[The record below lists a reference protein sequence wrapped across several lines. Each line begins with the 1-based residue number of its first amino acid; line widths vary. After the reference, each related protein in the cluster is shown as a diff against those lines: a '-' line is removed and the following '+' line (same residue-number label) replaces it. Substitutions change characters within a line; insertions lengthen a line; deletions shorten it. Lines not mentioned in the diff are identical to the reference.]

1 MTIISGIYE
10 AAMLPEYWPLALQS
24 AADHLSVEG
33 CTLIT
38 IDSSLH
44 WVASTRME
52 AVCRAYMESE
62 WHAKNEPLDRLLK
75 KRPYGFM
82 REIDI
87 FTREEVDNL
96 AIVRDYKRPGGFGW
110 SAAMAAPMPGGEM
123 LLFSV
128 EQLWDRGPIP
138 DGTMAEL
145 ELLRPH
151 ISRAALLAA
160 KLQHQRDEAA
170 VHSLGLIG
178 VAAAIVTLNGI
189 VRAANDRF
197 LSHGERLSISAYNRL
212 RVGFAP
218 AAMRMDAA
226 LARLST
232 NAPDTTLMS
241 IAVPAE
247 EDEAPLVLHVL
258 PVKGRARDIFGAAT
272 ALVVVTSVSEGT
284 RPSASLIRALFDL
297 TPAEARVAEAVVA
310 GRDEPGALQALGM
323 GSETVRTHVK
333 SIFRKTG
340 LNSRLELV
348 RLLSS
353 IGLPG

>member
-10 AAMLPEYWPLALQS
+10 AAMLPEYWPTALQ
-24 AADHLSVEG
+24 AVADHLAVEG

-38 IDSSLH
+38 IDTSPR
-44 WVASTRME
+44 WAASTRIE
-52 AVCRAYMESE
+52 ALCQDYIESG
-62 WHAKNEPLDRLLK
+62 WHERNEPLERLLK
-75 KRPYGFM
+75 KRPYGFI
-82 REIDI
+82 REIDD
-87 FTREEVDNL
+87 FTSEEVANL
-96 AIVRDYKRPGGFGW
+96 AIVRDYKRLHGFGW
-110 SAAMAAPMPGGEM
+110 SAAMATPMPGGEM
-123 LLFSV
+123 LLFSI
-128 EQLWDRGPIP
+128 EQLWNRGALT

-178 VAAAIVTLNGI
+178 VSAAIVTLKGV

-197 LSHGERLSISAYNRL
+197 LSHGERLSVSAYNRL
-212 RVGFAP
+212 RIGFAP
-218 AAMRMDAA
+218 AAKRTEDA
-226 LARLST
+226 LSRLSA
-232 NAPDTTLMS
+232 NAPEAALMS
-241 IAVPAE
+241 IAVPGE
-247 EDEAPLVLHVL
+247 EDEAPLVLHIL
-258 PVKGRARDIFGAAT
+258 PVRDRARDIFGAAT

-297 TPAEARVAEAVVA
+297 TPAEARVAEAIVA
-310 GRDEPGALQALGM
+310 GRDEPRALQALGM

-340 LNSRLELV
+340 LNSRLDLV
-348 RLLSS
+348 RLLST

>member
-10 AAMLPEYWPLALQS
+10 AAMLPEYWPTALQS
-24 AADHLSVEG
+24 AADHLAVEG

-38 IDSSLH
+38 IDTSPR
-44 WVASTRME
+44 WAASTRME
-52 AVCRAYMESE
+52 TQCRSYMKSE
-62 WHAKNEPLDRLLK
+62 WHGKNEPLHRLLK
-75 KRPYGFM
+75 KRLYGFI

-87 FTREEVDNL
+87 FSREEIDNL
-96 AIVRDYKRPGGFGW
+96 PIIRDYKRPGGFGW

-160 KLQHQRDEAA
+160 KLQHQRDEVA

-178 VAAAIVTLNGI
+178 VAAAIVTLKG
-189 VRAANDRF
+189 VVSAANDRF

-212 RVGFAP
+212 RIGFAP
-218 AAMRMDAA
+218 AAKRTEDA
-226 LARLST
+226 LARLSA
-232 NAPDTTLMS
+232 NAPEAALMS
-241 IAVPAE
+241 IAVPGE
-247 EDEAPLVLHVL
+247 EDEAPLVLHIL
-258 PVKGRARDIFGAAT
+258 PVQGQARDIFGAAT
-272 ALVVVTSVSEGT
+272 ALIVATSADRGT

-297 TPAEARVAEAVVA
+297 TPAEARVAEAIVA
-310 GRDEPGALQALGM
+310 GREEPRALQALGM

-340 LNSRLELV
+340 LNSRLDLV
-348 RLLSS
+348 RLLST